1 MSYISED
8 DRIDREQAYRR
19 KLREAAAVRQFRTA
33 RSRRRATISLG
44 YRRPRRPPV
53 C

>member
-19 KLREAAAVRQFRTA
+19 KLREAGDP
-33 RSRRRATISLG
+33 RATTPTKNDRGHIETI
-44 YRRPRRPPV
+44 
-53 C
+53 